1 MSTDAVH
8 IYLYYFLCAFG
19 FSLSVPFIYIVIVK
33 SPATLKVY
41 RNTIL
46 NLTFWYLASMFAVVM
61 LQPVHAMYGTKSC
74 ARFVGLVSLFDFEA
88 HVAVIFCVGV
98 SCENVAVAICVC
110 FFYRYAQLRRM
121 NMAASG
127 SSFGLRLCLI
137 GHIVGSIAMGS
148 LGYVLVTYAE
158 WKKVD
163 GVYAMCFDDSN
174 YFVIIRIA
182 VEYPEQGMAAPNFG
196 QSLRGGLAPRGA
208 PIPRAML
215 PVRASAPFGHPGPDT
230 NGVLPTQAP
239 NFGQSFR
246 GGPAPRGA
254 PTPRAM
260 PPLRTG
266 APFGHPVP
274 DTNGV
279 LPTQVPNP
287 APEQEM
293 AAPNFGQSVRG
304 GLASRGAPTPRAMPP
319 LRTGAPFGHPVPDT
333 NGVLPTQVPNPA
345 PVLSGTP
352 SAHPVPDSN
361 GVPPTQAPNFGQ
373 SLRGGPA
380 PRGAP
385 TLRAMPP
392 LRTGAPSGHPVP
404 DTNGIPPTQAPN
416 PVPEQEMAAPSFRQ
430 SVRGGLAS
438 RGAPTPRAMP
448 PLRTGAHFGHPVPDT
463 NGVLPTQVPNP
474 APEQEMAAPNFGQSV
489 RGGLASRGAP
499 TPRAMPPV
507 LSGTPSGHPVPGT
520 NGVPPTQA
528 PNFGQ
533 SLRGGP
539 APRGAPTPHAMP
551 PLRTGAPSGHPV
563 PDTNGVLPTQVPN
576 PDPEQEM
583 AAPNFGQSV
592 RGGLA
597 SRGAPAP
604 RGTFPVRAGAPFGH
618 PVPDT
623 NEVPPTQ
630 ATNPAPEQEM
640 AAPKFAQ
647 SVRGGLA
654 SRGAPTPRAMPP
666 LRTGAPF
673 GHPVPDTNGVLPTQ
687 VPNPAPEQ
695 EMAAP
700 NFGQSVRGGLASRGA
715 PTPRAMPPVLSGTPS
730 GHPVPGTNGVPP
742 TQAPNFGQSLRGGP
756 APRGAPTPH
765 AMPPLRTGAP
775 SGHPVPDTNGVL
787 PTQVPNPDPE
797 QEMAA
802 PNFGQSVRGGLAS
815 RGAPAPRG
823 TFPVRAGAPFGH
835 PVPDTNE
842 VPPTQATN
850 PAPEQEMAAP
860 KFAQSV
866 RGGLAS
872 RGAPTPRAMPPLRTG
887 APFGHPVP
895 DTNGVLPT
903 QVPNPAPEQ
912 EMAAPNFGQSVRGG
926 LASRGAPTPRA
937 MPPVLSGTPSGHPV
951 PGTNGVPPT
960 QAPNFGQS
968 LRGGP
973 APRGAPTPH
982 AMPPLRT
989 GAPSGHPVP
998 NDSEGA
1004 NTDAERPPPPRYVP
1018 NARHVD
1024 VLFAE
1029 DVKEVTS
1036 GTQFLPDE
1044 DVVVKGANEGAHAIY
1059 RTWEE
1064 CGFPQQLYENVT
1076 ARSKYASPRK
1086 IQAVVMPLIDMGL
1099 DLLGHAETGCGKT
1112 AAFVLPLLKKMMKEP
1127 KADDLTRCCPVAI
1140 VIAPTREL
1148 VLQLSEQARKFADG
1162 TRISVAK
1169 AYGMY
1174 SVHENIREIRTG
1186 CDILCATPGRLKHF
1200 INEGQV
1206 RFTNMKYFILD
1217 EVDHLLETNFWEDI
1231 LEIIRS
1237 PGFPKTEARQTLL
1250 FSATFSEKV
1259 QDLANTILRP
1269 SPLHVVVS
1277 SKEPSLHACPKIKQS
1292 FTPVERCNKND
1303 KIYEVLSEE
1312 LKKEKERLT
1321 ILGGDGSVAH
1331 VPRTLIFVEQKRTS
1345 DLVATYLSR
1354 KGIAATSING
1364 DRTQELR
1371 EKSLAEFRQEKC
1383 HVLVA
1388 TDVCARGIDIHDLEF
1403 VINYDL
1409 PKDITTYIHRIG
1421 RTGRLF
1427 AGKALSFVDPMNEA
1441 EELCKDL
1448 VAVVRGTQQ
1457 ELPQF
1462 LVDLSEGKHPEPE
1475 SSVVTQGDTKNLN
1488 PEW

>member
-98 SCENVAVAICVC
+98 S
-110 FFYRYAQLRRM
+110 L
-121 NMAASG
+121 
-127 SSFGLRLCLI
+127 
-137 GHIVGSIAMGS
+137 
-148 LGYVLVTYAE
+148 
-158 WKKVD
+158 
-163 GVYAMCFDDSN
+163 
-174 YFVIIRIA
+174 
-182 VEYPEQGMAAPNFG
+182 
-196 QSLRGGLAPRGA
+196 
-208 PIPRAML
+208 
-215 PVRASAPFGHPGPDT
+215 RASAPFGHPGPDT

-1059 RTWEE
+1059 
-1064 CGFPQQLYENVT
+1064 
-1076 ARSKYASPRK
+1076 S
-1086 IQAVVMPLIDMGL
+1086 
-1099 DLLGHAETGCGKT
+1099 
-1112 AAFVLPLLKKMMKEP
+1112 
-1127 KADDLTRCCPVAI
+1127 
-1140 VIAPTREL
+1140 
-1148 VLQLSEQARKFADG
+1148 
-1162 TRISVAK
+1162 
-1169 AYGMY
+1169 
-1174 SVHENIREIRTG
+1174 
-1186 CDILCATPGRLKHF
+1186 
-1200 INEGQV
+1200 
-1206 RFTNMKYFILD
+1206 
-1217 EVDHLLETNFWEDI
+1217 
-1231 LEIIRS
+1231 
-1237 PGFPKTEARQTLL
+1237 
-1250 FSATFSEKV
+1250 
-1259 QDLANTILRP
+1259 
-1269 SPLHVVVS
+1269 
-1277 SKEPSLHACPKIKQS
+1277 
-1292 FTPVERCNKND
+1292 
-1303 KIYEVLSEE
+1303 
-1312 LKKEKERLT
+1312 
-1321 ILGGDGSVAH
+1321 
-1331 VPRTLIFVEQKRTS
+1331 
-1345 DLVATYLSR
+1345 
-1354 KGIAATSING
+1354 